1 MFKLVLNSF
10 MVGVTLSATVP
21 SLNEIESNEPL
32 TILGPLAWFFGPSS
46 NSTTSNSTFWS
57 AEQFQGFL
65 PSKIYNFFD
74 ETINDGQQVVYDLL
88 DDLEEDI
95 VRQTSDSLDGL
106 SVWFSDLEGNLQS
119 VRQSIMNIFENVKP
133 LTAEQT
139 AKATEEL
146 NNLKAKFDN
155 FEKKVQ
161 DEVEK
166 EKNLPFA
173 LRNQLIK
180 FITAAREMLA
190 VIGSE
195 EETYWGMLR
204 QLENEVYQVKLILA
218 DSSEELKEK
227 VDALFVSL
235 QKVDLTKYLEEDE
248 EQKDKTPRKTD

>member
-1 MFKLVLNSF
+1 M
-10 MVGVTLSATVP
+10 G
-21 SLNEIESNEPL
+21 
-32 TILGPLAWFFGPSS
+32 
-46 NSTTSNSTFWS
+46 
-57 AEQFQGFL
+57 
-65 PSKIYNFFD
+65 
-74 ETINDGQQVVYDLL
+74 
-88 DDLEEDI
+88 
-95 VRQTSDSLDGL
+95 

-119 VRQSIMNIFENVKP
+119 VRQSIMNI
-133 LTAEQT
+133 
-139 AKATEEL
+139 
-146 NNLKAKFDN
+146 